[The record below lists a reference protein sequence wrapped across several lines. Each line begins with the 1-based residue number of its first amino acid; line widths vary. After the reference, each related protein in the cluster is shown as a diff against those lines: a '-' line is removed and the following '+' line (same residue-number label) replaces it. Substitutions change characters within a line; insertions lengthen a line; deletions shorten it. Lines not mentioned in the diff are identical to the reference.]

1 MNLRR
6 TTRFSINLV
15 LLAVLSGCGT
25 AELHESWDSESHFNE
40 FETII
45 TSPEASETMAACTAF
60 ETNWDAT
67 AIEFEAKVLELTN
80 ERRAEG
86 ADCRTAGVFPAVDP
100 LTLNKKLE
108 CAARLHSTDMAERTF
123 FNHLSPEGTSPSAR
137 VASTG
142 YPYRAV
148 GENIAAGQPT
158 PEQVVESWMQSD
170 GHCANIM
177 RENYRELGVGY
188 VTSDQDHYPVY
199 WTQVFGAQLSHY
211 H

>member
-1 MNLRR
+1 MNLYHTIR
-6 TTRFSINLV
+6 TSFTLA
-15 LLAVLSGCGT
+15 LLITITGCGT
-25 AELHESWDSESHFNE
+25 AELHESWDSETRFNE

-45 TSPEASETMAACTAF
+45 TSPEASETMAACAAF

-67 AIEFEAKVLELTN
+67 AIEFEARVLELTN
-80 ERRAEG
+80 QHRAEG
-86 ADCRTAGVFPAVDP
+86 ANCRTAGVFPAVDP

-108 CAARLHSTDMAERTF
+108 CAARLHSTDMAERAF
-123 FNHLSPEGTSPSAR
+123 FNHLSPEGTSPSVR

-142 YPYRAV
+142 YPFRAV

-158 PEQVVESWMQSD
+158 PEHVVESWMHSD

-177 RENYRELGVGY
+177 RENYRELGVAY

-199 WTQVFGAQLSHY
+199 WTQVFGTQLRF
-211 H
+211 